1 MYQLIDFFAEW
12 CGPCHAMK
20 PVFEELSKEYSG
32 KVGFKS
38 VDVDAEMQQA
48 GQFGVSSIPT
58 FVLLKD
64 GKEVSRKIGASSKEA
79 MKAWIDSNTK

>member
-20 PVFEELSKEYSG
+20 PVFEQLEKDYAG
-32 KVGFKS
+32 KVQFKT
-38 VDVDAEMQQA
+38 VDVDVDGAMAEQY
-48 GQFGVSSIPT
+48 GVSSIPT

-64 GKEVSRKIGASSKEA
+64 GKEAGRKIGASSKDA
-79 MKAWIDSNTK
+79 MKSWIDSNLR